1 VASRTGTPVA
11 RTVLACERSI
21 VNAAEPPVTF
31 RPVTAHLLLPGL
43 LFVHQSR
50 RPDGGVPRGG
60 NPEADPRPARRRLR
74 SLPSGSATRPWVAGC
89 GPALSGGSDER
100 RLRDE

>member
-1 VASRTGTPVA
+1 MASRTGTPVA

-31 RPVTAHLLLPGL
+31 RPVTSHLLLPGL

-60 NPEADPRPARRRLR
+60 NPRG
-74 SLPSGSATRPWVAGC
+74 GSTP
-89 GPALSGGSDER
+89 GPAQAAVPPVRFGDAPLGSRLWARPVGGIGREETPR
-100 RLRDE
+100 